1 MGFLEHE
8 CAGRCES
15 IKLTEAI
22 HTIDTAGQGR
32 ALVSPTGFAAS
43 GSVGT
48 KENLTAVGED

>member
-48 KENLTAVGED
+48 KENPTAVGED